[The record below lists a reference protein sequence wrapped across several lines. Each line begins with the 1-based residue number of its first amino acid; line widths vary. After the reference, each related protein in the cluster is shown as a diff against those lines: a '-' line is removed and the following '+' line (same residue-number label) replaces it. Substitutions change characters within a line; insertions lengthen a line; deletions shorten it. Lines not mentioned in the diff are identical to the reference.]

1 MPEGLKKLI
10 EPFLAL
16 SAGKQL
22 LIAMVALLSA
32 GAFAILILVA
42 NRTDYRPL
50 FTNLTSEDA
59 GEIVKKL
66 KDSKT
71 PYQITADGKGVLVP
85 SDKVYELRLT
95 LASEGI
101 PQGGGVGFEIFDRKN
116 FGMTE
121 FVQKLNYQRALQ
133 GELSRTIAQ
142 LTGVEQARVHLVI
155 PEKSLFKDGEKPAT
169 ASIVLKMKSNKALKE
184 SEVQGVVHLVAAS
197 IEGMDPEHVT
207 VLDSRGKILSKG
219 SSGDQASRMTSS
231 MQETQR
237 AYEKNAE
244 ERIQTLLDRIVGG
257 GKTVARVT
265 AAFDFKQVERME
277 EKFDP
282 ESIAVRSEQ
291 RSEEKGATTTS
302 GGGVPGV
309 QTNLGRTAP
318 TGASSSGGGTKNDET
333 INYEVSKSTSKII
346 EPVGSLSKISVA
358 VLVDGKYEAP
368 AAAPAT
374 AAATPAKL
382 AQETKPKYIPRTPEE
397 LQKIETLIKSAVGFN
412 AERGDQL
419 SVQNIP
425 FQETDEAGSTEKT
438 AWWTNP
444 FFMSLAKNLMIGIG
458 FLTLILFVIRPLL
471 TSLRIMKPAPVET
484 YQQFSEGG
492 EPVAM
497 TPENAQ
503 RTRQKVDQEHLI
515 EQAKKDPALVAQIL
529 QNWVAADK

>member
-1 MPEGLKKLI
+1 MPEGIRRLI

-16 SAGKQL
+16 SPSKQML
-22 LIAMVALLSA
+22 VATVAFVSA
-32 GAFAILILVA
+32 VAFAILIFVA

-66 KDSKT
+66 KDAKT
-71 PYQITADGKGVLVP
+71 PYQITADGKGILVP

-155 PEKSLFKDGEKPAT
+155 PEKSLFKDNEKPAT
-169 ASIVLKMKSNKALKE
+169 ASIVLKMKSNRALRD
-184 SEVQGVVHLVAAS
+184 SEVQGVVHLVSAS

-207 VLDSRGKILSKG
+207 ILDSRGKILSKG
-219 SSGDQASRMTSS
+219 GGGGDATTRMTSA

-237 AYEKNAE
+237 TYERNVE
-244 ERIQTLLDRIVGG
+244 ERLQSLLDRIVGG
-257 GKTVARVT
+257 GKSVARVT
-265 AAFDFKQVERME
+265 ASFDFKQVERLE

-291 RSEEKGATTTS
+291 RTEEKGSSTTAAA
-302 GGGVPGV
+302 GVPGV

-318 TGASSSGGGTKNDET
+318 GAGATSGGGSKNDET
-333 INYEVSKSTSKII
+333 LNYEVSRSTAKII
-346 EPVGSLSKISVA
+346 EPVGALSKISIA
-358 VLVDGKYEAP
+358 VLVDGKYESP
-368 AAAPAT
+368 AAVKEGQV
-374 AAATPAKL
+374 AK
-382 AQETKPKYIPRTPEE
+382 AKYLPRSPDE
-397 LQKIETLIKSAVGFN
+397 LQKIETLVKSAVGFN
-412 AERGDQL
+412 PDRGDQL

-425 FQETDEAGSTEKT
+425 FQDAGESGTVETAT
-438 AWWTNP
+438 WWTNP
-444 FFMSLAKNLMIGIG
+444 FFVSLAKNLMVGIG
-458 FLTLILFVIRPLL
+458 FLVLILFVIRPLL
-471 TSLRIMKPAPVET
+471 TTLRLGKRPVLESFEPIGAGEQLSSADRALINSQMAE
-484 YQQFSEGG
+484 QQS
-492 EPVAM
+492 
-497 TPENAQ
+497 
-503 RTRQKVDQEHLI
+503 LI
-515 EQAKKDPALVAQIL
+515 EQAKKDPYQVAQIL
-529 QNWVAADK
+529 QNWVAEDK

>member
-1 MPEGLKKLI
+1 MPEGLRRLI
-10 EPFLAL
+10 EPFTLLSPGKQMLVAGVAFL
-16 SAGKQL
+16 SAL
-22 LIAMVALLSA
+22 
-32 GAFAILILVA
+32 AFAILIFVA

-155 PEKSLFKDGEKPAT
+155 PEKSLFKDNEKPAT
-169 ASIVLKMKSNKALKE
+169 ASIVLKMKSNRALRD
-184 SEVQGVVHLVAAS
+184 SEVQGVVHLVSAS
-197 IEGMDPEHVT
+197 IEGMEPEHVT

-219 SSGDQASRMTSS
+219 GSSDPTTRMTSA
-231 MQETQR
+231 MQESQR
-237 AYEKNAE
+237 SYEKSVE
-244 ERIQTLLDRIVGG
+244 ERIQSLLDRIVGG
-257 GKTVARVT
+257 GKSVARVT
-265 AAFDFKQVERME
+265 AAFDFKQVERLE

-291 RSEEKGATTTS
+291 RTEEKGASTTS
-302 GGGVPGV
+302 SAGVPGV
-309 QTNLGRTAP
+309 QTNLGRTTA
-318 TGASSSGGGTKNDET
+318 GGGSASGGGSKNDET
-333 INYEVSKSTSKII
+333 LNYEVSRSTSKII
-346 EPVGSLSKISVA
+346 EPVGALSKISVA

-368 AAAPAT
+368 AAAKEGQ
-374 AAATPAKL
+374 AAKG
-382 AQETKPKYIPRTPEE
+382 KYIPRSPDE
-397 LQKIETLIKSAVGFN
+397 LLKIETLVKSAVGFN

-425 FQETDEAGSTEKT
+425 FQDTGESGAIETAT
-438 AWWTNP
+438 WWTNP
-444 FFMSLAKNLMIGIG
+444 FFISLAKNLMIGVG
-458 FLTLILFVIRPLL
+458 FLALIMFVIRPLL
-471 TSLRIMKPAPVET
+471 ISLRVIRSGSPTGSFEPIGEGTEQLSTAERAQLTVQIAE
-484 YQQFSEGG
+484 QQ
-492 EPVAM
+492 
-497 TPENAQ
+497 
-503 RTRQKVDQEHLI
+503 DLI
-515 EQAKKDPALVAQIL
+515 EKAKKDPYQVAQIL
-529 QNWVAADK
+529 QNWVAEDK

>member
-1 MPEGLKKLI
+1 MPEGIRRLI

-16 SAGKQL
+16 SPSKQM
-22 LIAMVALLSA
+22 LIAMVAFISA
-32 GAFAILILVA
+32 IAFAVLIFVA

-66 KDSKT
+66 KDAKT
-71 PYQITADGKGVLVP
+71 PYQITADGKGILVP

-155 PEKSLFKDGEKPAT
+155 PEKSLFKDNEKPAT
-169 ASIVLKMKSNKALKE
+169 ASIVLKLKSNRALRD
-184 SEVQGVVHLVAAS
+184 SEVQGVVHLVSAS

-207 VLDSRGKILSKG
+207 ILDSRGKILSKG
-219 SSGDQASRMTSS
+219 GSSDPTARMTSA

-237 AYEKNAE
+237 AYEKNVE
-244 ERIQTLLDRIVGG
+244 ERLQSLLDRIVGG
-257 GKTVARVT
+257 GKSVARVT
-265 AAFDFKQVERME
+265 ASFDFKQVERVE

-291 RSEEKGATTTS
+291 RTEEKGSSSTS
-302 GGGVPGV
+302 SSGVPGV

-318 TGASSSGGGTKNDET
+318 AGGATTGGGSKNDET
-333 INYEVSKSTSKII
+333 LNYEVSRSTAKII
-346 EPVGSLSKISVA
+346 EPVGALSKISIA

-368 AAAPAT
+368 AAVKEGQ
-374 AAATPAKL
+374 AAKAKYTPRS
-382 AQETKPKYIPRTPEE
+382 PDE
-397 LQKIETLIKSAVGFN
+397 LQKIETLVKSAVGFN
-412 AERGDQL
+412 PERGDQL

-425 FQETDEAGSTEKT
+425 FQETGESGTTET
-438 AWWTNP
+438 ATWWTNP
-444 FFMSLAKNLMIGIG
+444 FFLSLAKNLMVGIG
-458 FLTLILFVIRPLL
+458 FLVLILFVIRPLL
-471 TSLRIMKPAPVET
+471 TSLRVAKRPTLESFESIGA
-484 YQQFSEGG
+484 SG
-492 EPVAM
+492 EPLSSAERALINNQM
-497 TPENAQ
+497 AEQ
-503 RTRQKVDQEHLI
+503 QSLI
-515 EQAKKDPALVAQIL
+515 EQAKKDPYQVAQIL
-529 QNWVAADK
+529 QNWVAEDK